1 MTDPDRTN
9 GLIVVDR
16 AGRGGEQEDRRISV
30 LIADDD
36 PISRTL
42 VEAMI
47 ATDDGL
53 ELVGSA
59 EDAREAVEL
68 AERHRPD
75 VAVLDWMMPA
85 GGGPAAA
92 QGIADVS
99 PTTMITALTSSNTA
113 EASFDMGRAGAA
125 GFLVKGASAEEF
137 VGSIRQ
143 LVRIRGMQA
152 S

>member
-1 MTDPDRTN
+1 MTEHDPN
-9 GLIVVDR
+9 SGLIVVDHGR
-16 AGRGGEQEDRRISV
+16 RGGDPQDRIRV

-36 PISRTL
+36 PVARTL

-59 EDAREAVEL
+59 SDAREAVEL

-75 VAVLDWMMPA
+75 VAVLDWMMPG

-92 QGIADVS
+92 QGIADAS
-99 PTTMITALTSSNTA
+99 PTTMITALTASNTA
-113 EASFDMGRAGAA
+113 EASFDMCRAGAA
-125 GFLVKGASAEEF
+125 GFLVKGSSASEF
-137 VGSIRQ
+137 VASIRQ
-143 LVRIRGMQA
+143 LVRIRRMQA

>member
-1 MTDPDRTN
+1 MTEHDPN
-9 GLIVVDR
+9 SGLIVVDHSR
-16 AGRGGEQEDRRISV
+16 RGDPQDHRIRV

-36 PISRTL
+36 PIARTL

-59 EDAREAVEL
+59 SDAREAVEL

-75 VAVLDWMMPA
+75 VAVLDWMMPG

-92 QGIADVS
+92 QGIADAS
-99 PTTMITALTSSNTA
+99 PATMITALTASNTA

-125 GFLVKGASAEEF
+125 GFLVKGSSAAEF
-137 VGSIRQ
+137 VASIRQ